1 MSTWACTADLQLDV
15 HARLSTLGA
24 DGLTTRL
31 RDMLDCLDWIIATAR
46 ARKCEGLILLGD
58 IFDSRTQLHISVV
71 DQVCRRLHA
80 ATSDPAKAALKIIV
94 VVGNHDSLLRSP
106 TYNSLQ
112 VFRGYATVVEKP
124 MLYAPSGGKRFGL
137 VPWHDDHDTLS
148 RDITKVAKEGAH
160 FLFTH
165 VLCEG
170 VVPVPG
176 KGFPVANLLPKHF
189 TQVLLGDVH
198 DPMELRPNVR
208 YVGAPLQIDY
218 RDAGGKRGFCLLDTQ
233 AGTVEFIE
241 NTVSPRFHVI
251 EDATV
256 EGVQPRDFVR
266 IKTDDPEIAAEAV
279 AKVTGKAHH
288 VETTFVPVDDTPA
301 RLDIR
306 TDQEE
311 GEILRRFVAHHG
323 LAGADKLIALGRDI
337 LADAKAEQ

>member
-1 MSTWACTADLQLDV
+1 MSRIGVTADLQLDV

-31 RDMLDCLDWIIATAR
+31 RDMLDCLDWIIATAQ
-46 ARKCEGLILLGD
+46 ARKCEGLVLLGD

-71 DQVCRRLHA
+71 DQVCRRIHA
-80 ATSDPAKAALKIIV
+80 AAETGLKILV

-112 VFRGYATVVEKP
+112 VFRGSAQVFE
-124 MLYAPSGGKRFGL
+124 APGTYRTSDGAILGL
-137 VPWHDDHDTLS
+137 VPWDDAHDTLS
-148 RDITKVAKEGAH
+148 RGIAQVAKAGAK

-176 KGFPVANLLPKHF
+176 KGFPVANLLPDRF

-198 DPMELRPNVR
+198 DPMELRENVR

-218 RDAGGKRGFCLLDTQ
+218 RDAGGTRGFCLLDTK
-233 AGTVEFIE
+233 AGTVEFVE

-256 EGVQPRDFVR
+256 AGIQPKDFVR
-266 IKTDDPEIAAEAV
+266 IKTDDPDIAAEAV

-288 VETTFVPVDDTPA
+288 VETTFVPLDDTPA

-323 LAGADKLIALGRDI
+323 LAGADALIALGQDI

>member
-1 MSTWACTADLQLDV
+1 MSRWAVTADLQLDV

-31 RDMLDCLDWIIATAR
+31 RDMLDCLDWIIATAQ

-80 ATSDPAKAALKIIV
+80 AAEAGLKIVV

-112 VFRGYATVVEKP
+112 VFRGYATVIEEPTVVP
-124 MLYAPSGGKRFGL
+124 PFGL
-137 VPWHDDHDTLS
+137 VPWQDDPDTLS
-148 RDITKVAKEGAH
+148 RGIIEIAQDARAKY
-160 FLFTH
+160 LFTH

-170 VVPVPG
+170 AVPVPG
-176 KGFPVANLLPKHF
+176 KGFPVANLLPDRF

-198 DPMELRPNVR
+198 DPMQLRDNVR

-233 AGTVEFIE
+233 AGTVEFVE

-251 EDATV
+251 EDATT
-256 EGVQPRDFVR
+256 EGIQSRDFVR
-266 IKTDDPEIAAEAV
+266 VKTDDAEIAAEAV
-279 AKVTGKAHH
+279 AKAQRLAHH
-288 VETTFVPVDDTPA
+288 VETTFVPMDDQPA
-301 RLDIR
+301 RLDVR
-306 TDQEE
+306 TDQEQ

-323 LAGADKLIALGRDI
+323 LAGVDALVALGQEI
-337 LADAKAEQ
+337 LQEARAEQ